1 MCVYSGKL
9 LRTNGDFQP
18 TTLEAILQT
27 LDTFKLDESN
37 IPGAAAF
44 MRRCFVLDPKLRP
57 SAQELLTDSWLL

>member
-1 MCVYSGKL
+1 MYHLGKL
-9 LRTNGDFQP
+9 LRTNSDFQP

-27 LDTFKLDESN
+27 LEVVDESD